1 MQDTIIAG
9 NEMEGQYSHQLM
21 IAISFGLT
29 SGTIT
34 ALGMI
39 VGLYSATS
47 SRLAVVAGIV
57 VMAIADGLADAIGMH
72 TVEEAESEKGRA
84 KHDVK
89 EIWITTL
96 FTFFSVSGFILTF
109 VVPILVFPLK
119 TAVFID
125 IAWGMLLLII
135 LNFFIARIRK
145 ESPVKTISEHVLSA
159 LAVIVVSYYAGVLI
173 AMNF

>member
-1 MQDTIIAG
+1 MA
-9 NEMEGQYSHQLM
+9 GQYSHQLM

-109 VVPILVFPLK
+109 VVPILVFP
-119 TAVFID
+119 
-125 IAWGMLLLII
+125 
-135 LNFFIARIRK
+135 
-145 ESPVKTISEHVLSA
+145 SEDRSFH
-159 LAVIVVSYYAGVLI
+159 
-173 AMNF
+173 